1 MSVPIKMKMTK
12 TQLKQII
19 KEEIGKVRQEMA
31 PKGSLAGAAAQLD
44 RKAGADLSP
53 EQKEQLA
60 YLLAKRGKQLA
71 SDPVKRN
78 RQINYW
84 IDLIK
89 QRGQKDLDVTPS
101 YIDDEDDMKAIAES
115 IIGILTLMK
124 EQDDPTKAFVEPEGD
139 LEADPE
145 HYEGYVTDED
155 RTQFLQAYNII
166 SKLTDLSEELR
177 KNPTPDQEERIMRE
191 MRKLLDFD
199 VLDPVDTA
207 VFNML
212 GKLGIPL

>member
-1 MSVPIKMKMTK
+1 MSVPIKMKITK
-12 TQLKQII
+12 AKLEQII
-19 KEEIGKVRQEMA
+19 KEEYQRT
-31 PKGSLAGAAAQLD
+31 
-44 RKAGADLSP
+44 LS
-53 EQKEQLA
+53 EFEHE
-60 YLLAKRGKQLA
+60 G
-71 SDPVKRN
+71 
-78 RQINYW
+78 
-84 IDLIK
+84 
-89 QRGQKDLDVTPS
+89 
-101 YIDDEDDMKAIAES
+101 
-115 IIGILTLMK
+115 
-124 EQDDPTKAFVEPEGD
+124 PTKAFVEPEGD

-191 MRKLLDFD
+191 MRKLFDFE

-207 VFNML
+207 VFRML

>member
-145 HYEGYVTDED
+145 HYEGYITDED
-155 RTQFLQAYNII
+155 TTQFLQAYNII
-166 SKLTDLSEELR
+166 AKLTDLSEELR

-191 MRKLLDFD
+191 MRKLFDFE

-207 VFNML
+207 VFRML

>member
-1 MSVPIKMKMTK
+1 MVHTLADSKGIKMKITK
-12 TQLKQII
+12 AKLQQII
-19 KEEIGKVRQEMA
+19 KEEYQRT
-31 PKGSLAGAAAQLD
+31 
-44 RKAGADLSP
+44 LSEFEHEGP
-53 EQKEQLA
+53 
-60 YLLAKRGKQLA
+60 
-71 SDPVKRN
+71 P
-78 RQINYW
+78 
-84 IDLIK
+84 
-89 QRGQKDLDVTPS
+89 
-101 YIDDEDDMKAIAES
+101 
-115 IIGILTLMK
+115 
-124 EQDDPTKAFVEPEGD
+124 KAFVAPEGA

-191 MRKLLDFD
+191 MRKLFDFD

-212 GKLGIPL
+212 GALGIPL

>member
-1 MSVPIKMKMTK
+1 MKVTK
-12 TQLKQII
+12 AQLKKII
-19 KEEIGKVRQEMA
+19 KEEVARIQQEMA
-31 PKGSLAGAAAQLD
+31 PRGSLSGAASQLD
-44 RKAGADLSP
+44 REAGAELSP

-115 IIGILTLMK
+115 IIGILALMK
-124 EQDDPTKAFVEPEGD
+124 ESGHE
-139 LEADPE
+139 
-145 HYEGYVTDED
+145 
-155 RTQFLQAYNII
+155 
-166 SKLTDLSEELR
+166 SK
-177 KNPTPDQEERIMRE
+177 
-191 MRKLLDFD
+191 
-199 VLDPVDTA
+199 
-207 VFNML
+207 
-212 GKLGIPL
+212 

>member
-1 MSVPIKMKMTK
+1 MSVPIKMKITK
-12 TQLKQII
+12 AKLQQII
-19 KEEIGKVRQEMA
+19 KEEYQRT
-31 PKGSLAGAAAQLD
+31 
-44 RKAGADLSP
+44 LS
-53 EQKEQLA
+53 EFEHE
-60 YLLAKRGKQLA
+60 G
-71 SDPVKRN
+71 
-78 RQINYW
+78 
-84 IDLIK
+84 
-89 QRGQKDLDVTPS
+89 
-101 YIDDEDDMKAIAES
+101 
-115 IIGILTLMK
+115 
-124 EQDDPTKAFVEPEGD
+124 PTKTFVEPEGD

-212 GKLGIPL
+212 GALGIHL